1 MLSSALSGVAGV
13 YFVAAEMSRLGLIAL
28 VTVRNTKGVDI
39 LASSDDAQRFVG
51 VEVKTVQGSRTEWL
65 ISKGVEELKDAA
77 NRVFVFVAL
86 NERGSPSYYIVPG
99 HDVAVYAMTSHQKWL
114 AGAAAGRERA
124 DGSMRKFRM
133 EKPEEYHN
141 KWELL
146 GLGSGGAV
154 GVKIESRTGLS
165 LSAAAGL
172 LLWPGTLNCCSSRSF
187 SPWPVLEAV
196 RVSNI
201 APILLLFC
209 PERFGTTAPAQ

>member
-124 DGSMRKFRM
+124 DGSMRKFRIERP
-133 EKPEEYHN
+133 EKYHN

-146 GLGSGGAV
+146 GLGSGA
-154 GVKIESRTGLS
+154 L
-165 LSAAAGL
+165 
-172 LLWPGTLNCCSSRSF
+172 
-187 SPWPVLEAV
+187 
-196 RVSNI
+196 
-201 APILLLFC
+201 APS
-209 PERFGTTAPAQ
+209 TTADLTPVAADEAATVL